1 MAIVSKTD
9 RTIGLIG
16 LLAIITYLIVLIYA
30 IIDLKFEFGVSRMAE
45 LHNSDPYT
53 IGCILAGVFGIAFGS
68 LQLVPAQRSMHIM
81 GDIRSA
87 LIVFGSLV
95 LIATSIVKGE
105 DIFVTAFIVIAFLAM
120 LADAVF
126 NWITGQPFMLIISGF
141 LAIVIGGL
149 YTLYK
154 LESNVIMEFTA
165 IVFIVIWVLFLSILM
180 FSPSEV
186 AASSPIKKE
195 KGPTPKYRPQTA
207 SPPKAEPKKDVKKSS
222 SKSLEERPV
231 EPKPVEKPVA
241 APAPQPKP
249 VEAPQAKPMEKP
261 VEKPVEKPQPK
272 PVEKPVEAPAEKNTP
287 VAAPAPQ
294 PKPVEKPVEPNVEAQ
309 AAPAKESP
317 LNKFNVVSSRQA
329 AEMKAKRQEED
340 AQAEFFDDESG
351 IMESSDIAIEDL
363 DPADEQPDEEPVVVE
378 AKADLEMQE
387 EDVDAEEDATEEG
400 EEDFDYEFDDLSI
413 EATPADLVRRAAWNK
428 GLRCRRDY
436 GEHSIPA
443 AFVKG
448 RVAVYVDPAPVD
460 DPLDSKLK
468 EEGWTV
474 LRYVESEVTDGKAQ
488 GEEIK
493 KIVSENIKAAARKR
507 KKRSTKGK

>member
-207 SPPKAEPKKDVKKSS
+207 SPPKAEPKKDMRKSS

-231 EPKPVEKPVA
+231 EPKPVE
-241 APAPQPKP
+241 APAPQPKPVEKP

-261 VEKPVEKPQPK
+261 VERPQPK
-272 PVEKPVEAPAEKNTP
+272 PVEKPVEAPQAKPLE
-287 VAAPAPQ
+287 
-294 PKPVEKPVEPNVEAQ
+294 KPVEKPVEALAENNAPV

-351 IMESSDIAIEDL
+351 IMESSDIAIEDP
-363 DPADEQPDEEPVVVE
+363 DPADEQPDEEPVAVE